1 MRAQEALIPCE
12 PEQLEEVRR
21 ASRGR
26 RQQLQ
31 RVCEGSQTA
40 VERVESVEEQTLL
53 LMLADVHK
61 VRNFMQMR
69 YLPAPGRHAHQRIRH
84 PRVPALP
91 TE

>member
-1 MRAQEALIPCE
+1 MRAQEALVPRK

-40 VERVESVEEQTLL
+40 VERVESVEE
-53 LMLADVHK
+53 
-61 VRNFMQMR
+61 
-69 YLPAPGRHAHQRIRH
+69 
-84 PRVPALP
+84 
-91 TE
+91 